1 MYKNHLSYGVS
12 ACRFLMTALCILLF
26 AGNLRAAGDEEYKR
40 MKISV
45 QATNESIE
53 QVLDK
58 ISRLADIRFFYNYSV
73 LDFSRKITVDIKD
86 TELHDVLGKV
96 LQGEKVEI
104 EYQPNHTVVLRPQ
117 RVADGISAI
126 HISGKI
132 IDADTKEPLV
142 GASVVLKEQRG
153 VGVVT
158 DFDGKFHITVPEG
171 GASALLISY
180 VGYED
185 DELAINGQ
193 GDMKD
198 LTIKMTAAFVEM
210 EGVVVT
216 GMAPRKSESFTGSYV
231 SVKGEELKKLSP
243 NNLLQ
248 ALQFFDPSFRIVENN
263 RKGSDPN
270 AMPEFQMRGNV
281 QLDNNFSNSDMN
293 MLVGN
298 YSNQPNMPLFVLDG
312 FETTLQKIVDL
323 DPERVASITILKDA
337 SATAIYGSRAANGV
351 VVFETKKPLAGALNV
366 TYSMSMGITM
376 PDLSSYDMMDAA
388 EKLQFEYDAGLFSND
403 SDGKPLSGSILAE
416 QRNYYNH
423 YKREIERG
431 VNTYWLSEPVRTA
444 LIHRHTLTVDG
455 GDEALRYNLNLN
467 YGNEPGVMKESGRE
481 TFGFSLN
488 LQYRRKKWNI
498 SNQLSI
504 DNTKGNNSPYGSFSE
519 YVRMNPYYTKTD
531 ESGKYQK
538 IIEIKNFGP
547 GIGQG
552 TITNPLYNT
561 QFAHKDYTKNFNV
574 TDNFSLEFAI
584 YDNLRLNAQFSLT
597 KGTSNGEIFKSMNDS
612 EFEANDVPLLERGT
626 YSKSIGN
633 TLNWNTNA
641 SINYNLTKD
650 KHLLSMFARWEIGQ
664 NQSDG
669 IFLNAKGFPNDNMS
683 DFQFAQEVE
692 KRDVNNTESTS
703 RSMGLTATVSYMYD
717 FRYSVDFNV
726 RGDMSSQFGADSK
739 LKPFWSVGA
748 RWNASREKWLEGTA
762 ISNLVLRTSYGIT
775 GSQNYDPYQAIEGYT
790 FEDMMFQYLSSGV
803 IGSKLK
809 GFGNPDLD
817 WSTTEDFS
825 AAIELGFFNDRLSA
839 SVNYYNH
846 YTDQLLLENNIAPS
860 SGFPTMTKNIG
871 AISNKGVDVTLGF
884 TPIQDFER
892 QIQWN
897 VSINGSHNENV
908 VKKLSNEIKKQNE
921 KNLNE
926 RNSPAPIYEEGKST
940 TQLFVVRSLG
950 IDPAT
955 GNEIFLKRNGERTFF
970 WDANDKVSVGDTE
983 PKFRGAITSSLT
995 WKEWSVNLGFTY
1007 QLGAYTYNQTLV
1019 DRIENVNLAYNVDRR
1034 AAKDRW
1040 RKPGDIAKYKSI
1052 SYTGRATE
1060 LSSRFVQKVNE
1071 IQFSSISLGYHFDP
1085 KKFTFLKQCKIAG
1098 INLTGSMQDL
1108 GRLSSVKQE
1117 RGTDYPFSRTVNLS
1131 LSVLFN

>member
-1 MYKNHLSYGVS
+1 MYKHHLPHGVS

-26 AGNLRAAGDEEYKR
+26 AGNLRAAGDEEYMRK
-40 MKISV
+40 KISV

-58 ISRLADIRFFYNYSV
+58 ISKLADIRFFYNHAV
-73 LDFSRKITVDIKD
+73 LDFARKITINIKN
-86 TELHDVLGKV
+86 TELHDALSKV
-96 LQGEKVEI
+96 LRGEKVEI

-117 RVADGISAI
+117 RIPDGISAI
-126 HISGKI
+126 NISGKI
-132 IDADTKEPLV
+132 IDADTKEPLI
-142 GASVVLKEQRG
+142 GASIVLKEQKG

-158 DFDGKFHITVPEG
+158 DIDGKFHITVPEG

-180 VGYED
+180 MGYES
-185 DELAINGQ
+185 EEFAITGQ

-198 LTIKMTAAFVEM
+198 IIIKMTAAFVEM

-263 RKGSDPN
+263 KKGSDPN

-281 QLDNNFSNSDMN
+281 QFDNNFSNSDMN

-351 VVFETKKPLAGALNV
+351 VVFETKKPLPGALNV
-366 TYSMSMGITM
+366 TYSMNMGITM
-376 PDLSSYDMMDAA
+376 PDLSSYDMMNAA

-403 SDGKPLSGSILAE
+403 TDGNPLSGSVLVG

-444 LIHRHTLTVDG
+444 VIHRHTLTVDG

-467 YGNEPGVMKESGRE
+467 YGNEPGVIKESGRQ

-504 DNTKGNNSPYGSFSE
+504 DNTKGTNSPYGSFSE
-519 YVRMNPYYTKTD
+519 YVRMNPYYTKRD
-531 ESGKYQK
+531 EYGNYQK
-538 IIEIKNFGP
+538 IIERKSLGP
-547 GIGQG
+547 GNGSQ

-561 QFAHKDYTKNFNV
+561 QFEHKDYTKNFNV
-574 TDNFSLEFAI
+574 TDNFSLEFALRE
-584 YDNLRLNAQFSLT
+584 NLRLNAQFSLT
-597 KGTSNGEIFKSMNDS
+597 KGTSNGEIFKSMNHS

-626 YSKSIGN
+626 YNKSIGN

-669 IFLNAKGFPNDNMS
+669 IFLTAKGFPNDNMS

-703 RSMGLTATVSYMYD
+703 RSMGLIATISYMYD

-762 ISNLVLRTSYGIT
+762 VSNLVLRTSYGIT

-790 FEDMMFQYLSSGV
+790 FEEMMFQYLSSGV

-825 AAIELGFFNDRLSA
+825 AAIELGFFNDRLTA

-846 YTDQLLLENNIAPS
+846 YTDQLLLANNIAPS
-860 SGFPTMTKNIG
+860 SGFLTMMNNIG

-892 QIQWN
+892 QLQWN
-897 VSINGSHNENV
+897 ISINGNHNKNV

-926 RNSPAPIYEEGKST
+926 RNSPAPIYEQGKST
-940 TQLFVVRSLG
+940 SQLFVVRSLG

-970 WDANDKVSVGDTE
+970 WDANDKVAVGDTE
-983 PKFRGAITSSLT
+983 PKFRGGITSSLT
-995 WKEWSVNLGFTY
+995 WKEWAVNLGFTY
-1007 QLGAYTYNQTLV
+1007 QVGAYTYNQTLV

-1071 IQFSSISLGYHFDP
+1071 IQFSSISVGYHFDP

>member
-1 MYKNHLSYGVS
+1 MYKDHLPHGVS
-12 ACRFLMTALCILLF
+12 ACRFLLTALCILLF
-26 AGNLRAAGDEEYKR
+26 AGNLRAAGDEEYMRK
-40 MKISV
+40 KISV

-58 ISRLADIRFFYNYSV
+58 ISKLADIRFFYNYSV
-73 LDFSRKITVDIKD
+73 LDFSRKITVNIKD
-86 TELHDVLGKV
+86 TELHDALSKV

-104 EYQPNHTVVLRPQ
+104 EYQPNRTVVLRPQ
-117 RVADGISAI
+117 RVPDGISAI
-126 HISGKI
+126 NISGKI
-132 IDADTKEPLV
+132 IDADTKEPLI
-142 GASVVLKEQRG
+142 GASVVLKEQKG

-158 DFDGKFHITVPEG
+158 DIDGKFHITIPEG

-180 VGYED
+180 VGYENE
-185 DELAINGQ
+185 ELAITGQ

-263 RKGSDPN
+263 KKGSDPN

-351 VVFETKKPLAGALNV
+351 VVFETKKPLSGALNV

-376 PDLSSYDMMDAA
+376 PDLSSYDMMNAA

-403 SDGKPLSGSILAE
+403 ANGNPLSGSILAE

-444 LIHRHTLTVDG
+444 IIHRHTLTVDG

-467 YGNEPGVMKESGRE
+467 YGNEPGVIKESGRE

-504 DNTKGNNSPYGSFSE
+504 DNTKGTNSPYGSFSE
-519 YVRMNPYYTKTD
+519 YVQMNPYYTKRD
-531 ESGKYQK
+531 EYGNYQK
-538 IIEIKNFGP
+538 IIERKSLGP
-547 GIGQG
+547 GNGSK

-561 QFAHKDYTKNFNV
+561 QFEHKDYTKNFNV

-584 YDNLRLNAQFSLT
+584 RENLRLNAQFSLT
-597 KGTSNGEIFKSMNDS
+597 KGTSNGEIFKSMNHS

-626 YSKSIGN
+626 YNKSIGN

-669 IFLNAKGFPNDNMS
+669 IFLTAKGFPNDNMS

-790 FEDMMFQYLSSGV
+790 FEEMMFQYLSSGV

-825 AAIELGFFNDRLSA
+825 AAIELGFFNDRLTA

-846 YTDQLLLENNIAPS
+846 YTDQLLLEN
-860 SGFPTMTKNIG
+860 NIG

-897 VSINGSHNENV
+897 VSINGNHNKNV

-921 KNLNE
+921 NNLNE

-940 TQLFVVRSLG
+940 SQLFVVRSLG

-970 WDANDKVSVGDTE
+970 WDANDKVAVGDTE
-983 PKFRGAITSSLT
+983 PKFRGGITSSLT
-995 WKEWSVNLGFTY
+995 WKEWSLNLGFTY
-1007 QLGAYTYNQTLV
+1007 QLGAYIYNQTLV
-1019 DRIENVNLAYNVDRR
+1019 DRVENVNLAYNVDRR

-1071 IQFSSISLGYHFDP
+1071 IQFSSISVGYHFDP

>member
-1 MYKNHLSYGVS
+1 MYKDHLPHGVS
-12 ACRFLMTALCILLF
+12 ACRFLLTALCILLF
-26 AGNLRAAGDEEYKR
+26 AGNLRAAGDEEYMRK
-40 MKISV
+40 KISV

-58 ISRLADIRFFYNYSV
+58 ISKLADIRFFYNYSV
-73 LDFSRKITVDIKD
+73 LDFSRKITVNIKD
-86 TELHDVLGKV
+86 TELHDALSKV

-104 EYQPNHTVVLRPQ
+104 EYQPNRTVVLRPQ
-117 RVADGISAI
+117 RVPDGISAI
-126 HISGKI
+126 NISGKI
-132 IDADTKEPLV
+132 IDADTKEPLI
-142 GASVVLKEQRG
+142 GASVVLKEQKG

-158 DFDGKFHITVPEG
+158 DIDGKFHITIPEG

-180 VGYED
+180 VGYENE
-185 DELAINGQ
+185 ELAITGQ

-263 RKGSDPN
+263 KKGSDPN

-351 VVFETKKPLAGALNV
+351 VVFETKKPLSGALNV

-376 PDLSSYDMMDAA
+376 PDLSSYDMMNAA

-403 SDGKPLSGSILAE
+403 ANGNPLSGSILAE

-444 LIHRHTLTVDG
+444 IIHRHTLTVDG

-467 YGNEPGVMKESGRE
+467 YGNEPGVIKESGRE

-504 DNTKGNNSPYGSFSE
+504 DNTKGTNSPYGSFSE
-519 YVRMNPYYTKTD
+519 YVQMNPYYTKRD
-531 ESGKYQK
+531 EYGNYQK
-538 IIEIKNFGP
+538 IIERKSLGP
-547 GIGQG
+547 GNGSK

-561 QFAHKDYTKNFNV
+561 QFEHKDYTKNFNV

-584 YDNLRLNAQFSLT
+584 RENLRLNAQFSLT
-597 KGTSNGEIFKSMNDS
+597 KGTFNGEIFKSMNHS

-626 YSKSIGN
+626 YNKSIGN

-669 IFLNAKGFPNDNMS
+669 IFLTAKGFPNDNMS

-790 FEDMMFQYLSSGV
+790 FEEMMFQYLSSGV

-825 AAIELGFFNDRLSA
+825 AAIELGFFNDRLTA

-860 SGFPTMTKNIG
+860 SGFLTMTNNIG

-897 VSINGSHNENV
+897 VSINGNHNKNV

-921 KNLNE
+921 NNLNE

-940 TQLFVVRSLG
+940 SQLFVVRSLG

-970 WDANDKVSVGDTE
+970 WDANDKVAVGDTE
-983 PKFRGAITSSLT
+983 PKFRGGITSSLT
-995 WKEWSVNLGFTY
+995 WKEWSLNLGFTY
-1007 QLGAYTYNQTLV
+1007 QLGAYIYNQTLV
-1019 DRIENVNLAYNVDRR
+1019 DRVENVNLAYNVDRR

-1071 IQFSSISLGYHFDP
+1071 IQFSSISVGYHFDP

>member
-1 MYKNHLSYGVS
+1 
-12 ACRFLMTALCILLF
+12 
-26 AGNLRAAGDEEYKR
+26 
-40 MKISV
+40 
-45 QATNESIE
+45 
-53 QVLDK
+53 
-58 ISRLADIRFFYNYSV
+58 
-73 LDFSRKITVDIKD
+73 
-86 TELHDVLGKV
+86 
-96 LQGEKVEI
+96 
-104 EYQPNHTVVLRPQ
+104 
-117 RVADGISAI
+117 
-126 HISGKI
+126 
-132 IDADTKEPLV
+132 
-142 GASVVLKEQRG
+142 
-153 VGVVT
+153 
-158 DFDGKFHITVPEG
+158 
-171 GASALLISY
+171 
-180 VGYED
+180 
-185 DELAINGQ
+185 
-193 GDMKD
+193 
-198 LTIKMTAAFVEM
+198 
-210 EGVVVT
+210 
-216 GMAPRKSESFTGSYV
+216 
-231 SVKGEELKKLSP
+231 
-243 NNLLQ
+243 
-248 ALQFFDPSFRIVENN
+248 
-263 RKGSDPN
+263 
-270 AMPEFQMRGNV
+270 
-281 QLDNNFSNSDMN
+281 
-293 MLVGN
+293 
-298 YSNQPNMPLFVLDG
+298 
-312 FETTLQKIVDL
+312 
-323 DPERVASITILKDA
+323 
-337 SATAIYGSRAANGV
+337 
-351 VVFETKKPLAGALNV
+351 
-366 TYSMSMGITM
+366 MGITM
-376 PDLSSYDMMDAA
+376 PDLSSYDMMNAA

-403 SDGKPLSGSILAE
+403 ANGNPLSGSILAE

-444 LIHRHTLTVDG
+444 IIHRHTLTVDG

-467 YGNEPGVMKESGRE
+467 YGNEPGVIKESGRE

-504 DNTKGNNSPYGSFSE
+504 DNTKGTNSPYGSFSE
-519 YVRMNPYYTKTD
+519 YVQMNPYYTKRD
-531 ESGKYQK
+531 EYGNYQK
-538 IIEIKNFGP
+538 IIERKSLGP
-547 GIGQG
+547 GNGSK

-561 QFAHKDYTKNFNV
+561 QFEHKDYTKNFNV

-584 YDNLRLNAQFSLT
+584 RENLRLNAQFSLT
-597 KGTSNGEIFKSMNDS
+597 KGTSNGEIFKSMNHS

-626 YSKSIGN
+626 YNKSIGN

-669 IFLNAKGFPNDNMS
+669 IFLTAKGFPNDNMS

-790 FEDMMFQYLSSGV
+790 FEEMMFQYLSSGV

-825 AAIELGFFNDRLSA
+825 AAIELGFFNDRLTA

-860 SGFPTMTKNIG
+860 SGFLTMTNNIG

-897 VSINGSHNENV
+897 VSFNGNHNKNV

-921 KNLNE
+921 NNLNE

-940 TQLFVVRSLG
+940 SQLFVVRSLG

-970 WDANDKVSVGDTE
+970 WDANDKVAVGDTE
-983 PKFRGAITSSLT
+983 PKFRGGITSSLT
-995 WKEWSVNLGFTY
+995 WKEWSLNLGFTY
-1007 QLGAYTYNQTLV
+1007 QLGAYIYNQTLV
-1019 DRIENVNLAYNVDRR
+1019 DRVENVNLAYNVDRR

-1071 IQFSSISLGYHFDP
+1071 IQFSSISVGYHFDP

-1098 INLTGSMQDL
+1098 SMQDL
-1108 GRLSSVKQE
+1108 GPLSRVKNQ
-1117 RGTDYPFSRTVNLS
+1117 RGTEYPFSRTVNLS